1 MLLLANENIPLKSIN
16 ILRHAGHDVVSISEE
31 TPGISDSEIL
41 QRGQSEKRYILTF
54 DRDYGELIY
63 KRRLEVPPGVIYFR
77 FTPVSPE
84 EMGIYFIDLLNLPE
98 LDWKGKFTTIER
110 GRIRQ
115 RPLP

>member
-16 ILRHAGHDVVSISEE
+16 ILRHAGHNVVSISEE

-41 QRGQSEKRYILTF
+41 RRGQIEQRYILTF

-84 EMGIYFIDLLNLPE
+84 EMGIYFIDLLKIPE